1 MPVEIISV
9 GSAYIL
15 QDYRNS
21 GVANIANRLLEMGI
35 EVDYV
40 SSVIGQELRLEEVL
54 RQAIAR
60 STLIFVVGGVS
71 SGEYDATKKLL
82 TRVLKKRLVLNYKIL
97 DKIKAQFKSQGEEMP
112 RNAEKRAL
120 VPTDAEVLENELG
133 TFPGFLFSQNGA
145 HVILLPGNAYELD
158 AMLKTHILPR
168 LDSKTFQLGTVGALV
183 LKTCGLPTL
192 TMKEWLRSIERA
204 ERYYTI
210 HYVPNAEETSVIVTV
225 KGDVPGLAASK
236 LERIESQIYK
246 KLGNYIYGKGTQTLE
261 EVVGALL
268 TLRKQTLALAESCT
282 GGLISSML
290 TNVPGSSQYFER
302 GVVSYSNEAKIS
314 LLDVS
319 PKILEKHGAVSADT
333 AIAMAEG
340 VRWLAQTSFGLAVT
354 GIAGPSGG
362 TPEKPVGL
370 VYIALASDQIETQW
384 RRCRFSGDRLMI
396 RTRAAQTALDML
408 RQHIITK
415 EGK

>member
-9 GSAYIL
+9 GCEYIL

-21 GVANIANRLLEMGI
+21 GVATIASRLLEMGI

-40 SSVIGQELRLEEVL
+40 SSVTSQEMRLEEVL
-54 RQAIAR
+54 RQAIER

-71 SGEYDATKKLL
+71 SGEYDITKKLL

-97 DKIKAQFKSQGEEMP
+97 DKIKEQFKSQGEEMP

-120 VPTDAEVLENELG
+120 VPTDAEILENELG
-133 TFPGFLFSQNGA
+133 TFPGFLFSQNEV

-158 AMLKTHILPR
+158 TMLKTHILPR
-168 LDSKTFQLGTVGALV
+168 LDAKTFRLGTVGALI
-183 LKTCGLPTL
+183 LKTCGLPTS
-192 TMKEWLRSIERA
+192 TVKEWLKTVERTN
-204 ERYYTI
+204 RYYTI
-210 HYVPNAEETSVIVTV
+210 NYVMNCEETSVIVTV
-225 KGDVPGLAASK
+225 KGDVPGFVESQ
-236 LERIESQIYK
+236 LEKIESQIRQ
-246 KLGNYIYGKGTQTLE
+246 KLGNYIYGKGSQTLE

-268 TLRKQTLALAESCT
+268 TLRNQTLALAESCT

-290 TNVPGSSQYFER
+290 TNIPGSSNYFER
-302 GVVSYSNEAKIS
+302 GVVSYSNDAKIS

-319 PKILEKHGAVSADT
+319 PNILEKHGAVSAET
-333 AIAMAEG
+333 AVAMAEG
-340 VRWLAQTSFGLAVT
+340 VRWLAQTSFGLSVT

-362 TPEKPVGL
+362 TPKKPVGL
-370 VYIALASDQIETQW
+370 VYLALASDQTETQW
-384 RRCRFSGDRLMI
+384 RRCRFSGNRLMI

-408 RQHIITK
+408 RQHLIK
-415 EGK
+415 RDGK